1 MLPPKLKAK
10 YLTRFDELIEEG
22 EVVFAGIKVIPG
34 QAYPL
39 TERDRNFMSL
49 GMQRRSP
56 IKASDSYSLPSN
68 YDEWLLNVKSLLDQ
82 VIPITS
88 SHRKLIDEMN
98 RYGTAQT
105 HTKERLSVLRAMRKD
120 FELGFLGET
129 LAAQIEAEIASDYLG
144 QAESLLA
151 EGQPGKYDH
160 VPAAVLA
167 GAVLEK
173 ALRTLCDNQQPPL
186 PITDNNGKP
195 LMLNRLIPDLKKAG
209 AYNESMAKQLLAWA
223 DIRNHAA
230 HGRFDQFTRE
240 QVGLMVQGVGHFLA
254 QHLP

>member
-10 YLTRFDELIEEG
+10 YLARFDELIAEG
-22 EVVFAGIKVIPG
+22 TSLYHSIKYLGVGALGYEAYELDYDAFARWRV
-34 QAYPL
+34 
-39 TERDRNFMSL
+39 N
-49 GMQRRSP
+49 RS
-56 IKASDSYSLPSN
+56 
-68 YDEWLLNVKSLLDQ
+68 SLLDQ
-82 VIPITS
+82 VLPLNS
-88 SHRKLIDEMN
+88 VHRKLI
-98 RYGTAQT
+98 
-105 HTKERLSVLRAMRKD
+105 EREAEPLDNAKSSLQDHLNDLKALRED
-120 FELGFLGET
+120 FEKGYLEDLT
-129 LAAQIEAEIASDYLG
+129 PQIEAEIASDYLG

-173 ALRTLCDNQQPPL
+173 ALRKLCDNQQHPL
-186 PITDNNGKP
+186 PTVDNNSKP

-209 AYNESMAKQLLAWA
+209 AYNEAMAKQLLAWA

-240 QVGLMVQGVGHFLA
+240 QVGLMVQGIGHFLA